1 MIDASRETLLKGKA
15 LFNGTAHF
23 QNENNC
29 LNTYIYFYLEMSGGL
44 TFNLYLN
51 VVHFFNTSEN

>member
-1 MIDASRETLLKGKA
+1 MPMIDASRETLLKGKA

-29 LNTYIYFYLEMSGGL
+29 LNTYIYFYLEMSGG
-44 TFNLYLN
+44 
-51 VVHFFNTSEN
+51 